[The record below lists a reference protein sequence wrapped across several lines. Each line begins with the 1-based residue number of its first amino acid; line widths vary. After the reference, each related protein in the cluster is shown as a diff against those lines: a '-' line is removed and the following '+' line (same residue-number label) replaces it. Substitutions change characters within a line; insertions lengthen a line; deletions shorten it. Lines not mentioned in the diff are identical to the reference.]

1 LSRKQLKKELLKQL
15 KRELSPFCNEFTSKY
30 PIESICLNSEWIG
43 IESTTYNLI
52 IIAPELSDNEYYH
65 ALSEAV
71 NIYWDNTTP
80 KTRKHIRKIR
90 IETDEDVHYNNIG
103 SDILLYNNTEEN
115 PCLHCSQYETII

>member
-1 LSRKQLKKELLKQL
+1 MSRKQLKKELLKQL
-15 KRELSPFCNEFTSKY
+15 KRELSPFCNEFTNKY
-30 PIESICLNSEWIG
+30 PTESICLIDEWVG
-43 IESTTYNLI
+43 IESTTYTLI
-52 IIAPELSDNEYYH
+52 IIAPEIPDNKYCNT
-65 ALSEAV
+65 LSEAV

-115 PCLHCSQYETII
+115 LCLHCSQYETII